1 MNMRKDIHQIM
12 NIFKTSKENKIKQ
25 SKSDVIFKIVLYII
39 FGFVVFICAYPFYYL
54 LICTISDNRLVALN
68 QITILPKGIHFTNY
82 EEVLKLSRIQNAALL
97 SIIKTA
103 LGTASNII
111 VSSYM
116 AYFFS
121 KEEVW
126 HRKFFYRFTILTMY
140 FTAGTVPIY
149 MNIKM
154 LGLMNTFWVHI
165 VPHIFTVYN
174 MILIKTYMESIPG
187 SLEESAEIDGAGYLT
202 RFFNIA
208 LPLSK
213 PILAT
218 VGLFSAV
225 SQWNNVFDT
234 KLYITNSKLYS
245 LQFVLFE
252 YFEQI
257 KSVQQ
262 TIEEGGG
269 GDVAA
274 AASTMSVRLTLTAV
288 TMIPIICVYPFVQK
302 YYLKGIML
310 GAVKG

>member
-1 MNMRKDIHQIM
+1 MS
-12 NIFKTSKENKIKQ
+12 IFKISKQNKIKE
-25 SKSDVIFKIVLYII
+25 SKSDIIFKIVLYII
-39 FGFVVFICAYPFYYL
+39 FSFVVLICAYPFYYL
-54 LICTISDNRLVALN
+54 IICTISENRLVALN
-68 QITILPKGIHFTNY
+68 QITFLPKGIHFTNY
-82 EEVLKLSRIQNAALL
+82 EEVLKLSKIQNAAVL
-97 SIIKTA
+97 SIVKTVI
-103 LGTASNII
+103 GTATNML
-111 VSSYM
+111 VSAYM

-149 MNIKM
+149 LNIRL
-154 LGLMNTFWVHI
+154 LGLLNTFWVHI

-174 MILIKTYMESIPG
+174 MILVKTYIESIPG
-187 SLEESAEIDGAGYLT
+187 SLEESAEIDGASYMT
-202 RFFNIA
+202 RFFNIV

-218 VGLFSAV
+218 IGLFSAV
-225 SQWNNVFDT
+225 AQWNNVFDT

-262 TIEEGGG
+262 TISEGGG
-269 GDVAA
+269 GDVAT

>member
-1 MNMRKDIHQIM
+1 MRTY
-12 NIFKTSKENKIKQ
+12 KTSKNNKIKK
-25 SKSDVIFKIVLYII
+25 SKTDIAFEAVLYII
-39 FGFVVFICAYPFYYL
+39 FAFVVFICAYPFYYL

-68 QITILPKGIHFTNY
+68 QITLIPKGIHFTNY
-82 EEVLKLSRIQNAALL
+82 IDVLKLSRIRNAAAL
-97 SIIKTA
+97 SIIKTVM
-103 LGTASNII
+103 GTATNMII
-111 VSSYM
+111 SSYM

-121 KEEVW
+121 KEEIW
-126 HRKFFYRFTILTMY
+126 HRKLFYRFTIITMY

-149 MNIKM
+149 LNIKM

-165 VPHIFTVYN
+165 IPHAFSVYN
-174 MILIKTYMESIPG
+174 MILVKTYIESIPG
-187 SLEESAEIDGAGYLT
+187 SLEESAEIDGAGYMV
-202 RFFNIA
+202 RFFRII

-225 SQWNNVFDT
+225 GQWNNVFDT

-262 TIEEGGG
+262 SIEEAGGG
-269 GDVAA
+269 AEAAA

>member
-1 MNMRKDIHQIM
+1 MRTY
-12 NIFKTSKENKIKQ
+12 KTSKNNKIKK
-25 SKSDVIFKIVLYII
+25 SKTDIAFEAVLYII
-39 FGFVVFICAYPFYYL
+39 FAFVVFICAYPFYYL

-68 QITILPKGIHFTNY
+68 QITLIPKGIHFTNY
-82 EEVLKLSRIQNAALL
+82 IDVLKLSRIRNAAAL
-97 SIIKTA
+97 SIIKTVM
-103 LGTASNII
+103 GTATNMII
-111 VSSYM
+111 SSYM

-121 KEEVW
+121 KEEIW
-126 HRKFFYRFTILTMY
+126 HRKLFYRFTIITMY

-149 MNIKM
+149 LNIKM

-165 VPHIFTVYN
+165 IPHAFSVYN
-174 MILIKTYMESIPG
+174 MILVKTYIESIPG
-187 SLEESAEIDGAGYLT
+187 SLEESAEIDGAGYMV
-202 RFFNIA
+202 RFFRII

-225 SQWNNVFDT
+225 GQWNNVFDT

-262 TIEEGGG
+262 NIEEAGGG
-269 GDVAA
+269 AEAAA

>member
-1 MNMRKDIHQIM
+1 MRTY
-12 NIFKTSKENKIKQ
+12 KTSKKNRIKK
-25 SKSDVIFKIVLYII
+25 SKSDIIFELILYII
-39 FGFVVFICAYPFYYL
+39 FGFIVFICAYPFYYL
-54 LICTISDNRLVALN
+54 LICTISDNRMVALN
-68 QITILPKGIHFTNY
+68 QITLIPKGIHFQNY
-82 EEVLKLSRIQNAALL
+82 IDVLKLSKIRNAAVL
-97 SIIKTA
+97 SVIKTVM
-103 LGTASNII
+103 GTATNMII
-111 VSSYM
+111 SSYM

-121 KEEVW
+121 KEEIW
-126 HRKFFYRFTILTMY
+126 HRKLFYRFTIITMY

-149 MNIKM
+149 LNIKM

-165 VPHIFTVYN
+165 IPHAFTVYN
-174 MILIKTYMESIPG
+174 MILVKTYIESIPG
-187 SLEESAEIDGAGYLT
+187 SLEESAEIDGAGYMT
-202 RFFNIA
+202 RFFRII

-262 TIEEGGG
+262 SIEEAGGG
-269 GDVAA
+269 SEAAA